1 MKMDHPQGPI
11 DDGSTPPPARLAMP
25 DQRLDVAPTFPKDP
39 PPARTVAA
47 RLTAFGGA
55 AAITAAGVWQM
66 AQVFDTPGS
75 SPLEIALLF
84 LFALTFGWI
93 AFSAA
98 SAIAGLLFGPRA
110 PVRLP
115 EPLRAPVSARTA
127 ILAPLYNEDPTETAG
142 ALAALGQ
149 GLARMGLADRFDI
162 FLLSDSRDPDALA
175 REPAAFAAL
184 RAELPDGPAVWRRR
198 RSVNTGKKAGNIR
211 DFVERWGAAYEF
223 MLVLDADSLMDADTV
238 AEMVRRMQ
246 ADPRLGLLQTNPAL
260 IGGQTPW
267 ARMQEFASSLYGAV
281 IARGM
286 AAWQGF
292 DGNYW
297 GHNAL
302 IRTKAFAEAAGL
314 PDLPGRA
321 PFGGP
326 ILSHDFVEA
335 ALMRRAGWRVRMDPD
350 LAGGFEG
357 SPPSLLASAIRDRRW
372 AQGNLQHLG
381 VIGAKGLRWPNRAH
395 LAIGVGSYLAS
406 PIWLMMMIVGLS
418 LTAQALFGQHD
429 YFPDADQ
436 LFPRWPTF
444 DAEQMRM
451 LFFVSLA
458 MLMAPRC
465 IGVVHAIFNGPRR
478 RGFGGAI
485 RLTLGAVVETLL
497 GALMAPAMMMIQTS
511 HVMDI
516 LLGRDAGWGA
526 QARRAEGM
534 RWLDA
539 IAAHRTHLIMGL
551 VLTGVLW
558 MAQPFLL
565 VWFAPVAA
573 GLILAPALSK
583 LSGDARVGAA
593 MGWLGLFDTPQARTR
608 PEIAVQA
615 QAATARIAAATPERL
630 ELLIADRD
638 AASRHAAAL
647 GRDGVL
653 DLTERLARVTA
664 QAKIAAAP
672 DAATALSWMTVEE
685 RRAVA
690 ACADLTLALNAPR
703 PEALAAE

>member
-1 MKMDHPQGPI
+1 MKMDHPQGPT

-25 DQRLDVAPTFPKDP
+25 DQRLDMAPPFPKDP
-39 PPARTVAA
+39 PSARTILA

-55 AAITAAGVWQM
+55 AAITATGVWQM
-66 AQVFDTPGS
+66 GQVFDTPGS
-75 SPLEIALLF
+75 SPLEIALLV

-98 SAIAGLLFGPRA
+98 SAVAGLMFGPRA
-110 PVRLP
+110 PTMLP
-115 EPLRAPVSARTA
+115 EPLRAPITTRTA

-142 ALAALGQ
+142 ALAALGK

-184 RAELPDGPAVWRRR
+184 RAELPGGPAVWRRR
-198 RSVNTGKKAGNIR
+198 RSVNTCKKAGNIR
-211 DFVERWGAAYEF
+211 DFVERWGAAYDF
-223 MLVLDADSLMDADTV
+223 ILVLDADSLMDAETV

-246 ADPRLGLLQTNPAL
+246 ANPRLGLLQTNPAL

-381 VIGAKGLRWPNRAH
+381 VIGASGLRWPNRAH

-406 PIWLMMMIVGLS
+406 PIWLMMMLVGL
-418 LTAQALFGQHD
+418 A
-429 YFPDADQ
+429 
-436 LFPRWPTF
+436 
-444 DAEQMRM
+444 
-451 LFFVSLA
+451 
-458 MLMAPRC
+458 
-465 IGVVHAIFNGPRR
+465 
-478 RGFGGAI
+478 
-485 RLTLGAVVETLL
+485 
-497 GALMAPAMMMIQTS
+497 
-511 HVMDI
+511 
-516 LLGRDAGWGA
+516 
-526 QARRAEGM
+526 
-534 RWLDA
+534 
-539 IAAHRTHLIMGL
+539 
-551 VLTGVLW
+551 
-558 MAQPFLL
+558 
-565 VWFAPVAA
+565 
-573 GLILAPALSK
+573 
-583 LSGDARVGAA
+583 
-593 MGWLGLFDTPQARTR
+593 
-608 PEIAVQA
+608 
-615 QAATARIAAATPERL
+615 
-630 ELLIADRD
+630 
-638 AASRHAAAL
+638 
-647 GRDGVL
+647 
-653 DLTERLARVTA
+653 
-664 QAKIAAAP
+664 
-672 DAATALSWMTVEE
+672 
-685 RRAVA
+685 
-690 ACADLTLALNAPR
+690 
-703 PEALAAE
+703 